1 MRVPLRLRSAG
12 PRRPRAAPALVVAL
26 AAVLAAAVAAA
37 PAGAAPG
44 DPLALSGP
52 TDSAQLTAGAAPGLQ
67 ARSVAGD
74 GGLELRVSTSPQ
86 PIDACLRINAEVAR
100 ANGTPTAIDPA
111 LYDFPTG
118 SWYDRPGTYY
128 WQVIR
133 TGADGS
139 CAATQIRRLVLTSA
153 VPAQPDLAG
162 LSTER
167 IPRSIGRSNG
177 ASFVIRTG
185 GIPASVTRGR
195 FLGLVRN
202 AGRRWRLH
210 SLGTLP
216 GRPRFGNGRS
226 EVGFSTA
233 QVPRQALA
241 VTVVGRRRADGRR
254 ERDLIVRADLPW
266 EQGPDHP
273 SRARVDLETVLLHE
287 FGHVAGNPSHVARGC
302 RDTPMVI
309 GLATGEWWR
318 STTDFSYRACNQAA
332 G

>member
-1 MRVPLRLRSAG
+1 MRAALRLRPARH
-12 PRRPRAAPALVVAL
+12 RRRAALATLVAVISGL
-26 AAVLAAAVAAA
+26 APVVVAA

-52 TDSAQLTAGAAPGLQ
+52 ADGAQLTAGAAPGLQ

-74 GGLELRVSTSPQ
+74 GGLELRVSASPQ
-86 PIDACLRINAEVAR
+86 PIDACLRINAEVAQATGAAT
-100 ANGTPTAIDPA
+100 ANDPA

-118 SWYDRPGTYY
+118 RWYDRPGTYY
-128 WQVIR
+128 WQVVR

-153 VPAQPDLAG
+153 VPSPPDLAG

-185 GIPASVTRGR
+185 GLPPSVTRGR
-195 FLGLVRN
+195 FLALVRN

-241 VTVVGRRRADGRR
+241 VTIVGRP
-254 ERDLIVRADLPW
+254 RADLPW

-287 FGHVAGNPSHVARGC
+287 FGHVAGNPRHVPRGC
-302 RDTPMVI
+302 RDTPMVV